1 MPRYVI
7 EGDLGAT
14 ALGHFT
20 ALSYLF
26 VAATQPLLALGMA
39 VNPRLGR
46 HFVTDLGAY
55 RRLTWKTMLIAG
67 GLGLLGIAACALFGR
82 SMLTLVYAPEYAAHE
97 VVLIWLAVATG
108 VGFLAQALSYA
119 VTAARRLPEQL
130 PIALLSLVVC
140 TVGSYLLVPRYGL
153 VGAAWAV
160 LATEATRLA
169 CLGAVYAAAV
179 AGASSAARPPRGRA
193 VHVPGLRAGQGAS
206 HTTQP
211 AAAKRMASPM
221 IVEITGCSGSGKSTL
236 LKEILRQ
243 CAERGLPV
251 ATAEDVAL
259 PRLPRAI
266 RRHPTLQNLALDLR
280 GVGETITLRRDRD
293 FLAFAMSVIRRDT
306 DRAVTALS
314 ACRGVLRKLGVHS
327 VLAREANG
335 WKAVLV
341 DEGTIHSAHYVL
353 VHVNHPPRREDVEA
367 FCRLVPMPDLV
378 VHVVAPLETV
388 LARTFAR
395 SDPPLRRRSKEEM
408 ERFIRHA
415 YTMFDLLM
423 SHETL
428 SRKTLRVQCD
438 DDDLGA
444 YRTFAKGVVD
454 RIAEGGAGAPRIA
467 CAV

>member
-1 MPRYVI
+1 
-7 EGDLGAT
+7 
-14 ALGHFT
+14 
-20 ALSYLF
+20 
-26 VAATQPLLALGMA
+26 
-39 VNPRLGR
+39 
-46 HFVTDLGAY
+46 
-55 RRLTWKTMLIAG
+55 
-67 GLGLLGIAACALFGR
+67 
-82 SMLTLVYAPEYAAHE
+82 
-97 VVLIWLAVATG
+97 
-108 VGFLAQALSYA
+108 
-119 VTAARRLPEQL
+119 
-130 PIALLSLVVC
+130 
-140 TVGSYLLVPRYGL
+140 
-153 VGAAWAV
+153 
-160 LATEATRLA
+160 
-169 CLGAVYAAAV
+169 
-179 AGASSAARPPRGRA
+179 
-193 VHVPGLRAGQGAS
+193 
-206 HTTQP
+206 
-211 AAAKRMASPM
+211 MASPM
-221 IVEITGCSGSGKSTL
+221 IVEIAGCSGSGKSTL

-259 PRLPRAI
+259 PGLPRAI

-306 DRAVTALS
+306 DRAFTALS

-353 VHVNHPPRREDVEA
+353 VHVNHPPRGEDVEA

-423 SHETL
+423 SQDTL
-428 SRKTLRVQCD
+428 SRKTLRVECD

-444 YRTFAKGVVD
+444 YRIFAKGIVD
-454 RIAEGGAGAPRIA
+454 RIVDGSASAPRIA